1 MNIFITC
8 SPTLLEL
15 DSTIDEVKP
24 ALAKIEVM
32 LQQSRSKVLQYN
44 AYEATYGFPIS
55 EYYDLIAAE
64 KNLIALKTVWK
75 STEEWESMYTRW
87 AGAEFSQLDVED
99 LKVCRLRKLLFS
111 YESNFIST
119 SVATNRNCLIFL
131 SFFLNSMVLL

>member
-1 MNIFITC
+1 MCVCIILR
-8 SPTLLEL
+8 SPSLLEL

-99 LKVCRLRKLLFS
+99 LKVLKK
-111 YESNFIST
+111 
-119 SVATNRNCLIFL
+119 
-131 SFFLNSMVLL
+131 

>member
-1 MNIFITC
+1 M
-8 SPTLLEL
+8 LEL

-55 EYYDLIAAE
+55 EYYDLVAAE

-87 AGAEFSQLDVED
+87 AGTEFSQLHVEELKVIEMILFNMNIDLIRELFAYD
-99 LKVCRLRKLLFS
+99 LKLI
-111 YESNFIST
+111 NFT
-119 SVATNRNCLIFL
+119 RFYHVLI
-131 SFFLNSMVLL
+131 

>member
-1 MNIFITC
+1 M
-8 SPTLLEL
+8 LEL

-55 EYYDLIAAE
+55 EYYDLVAAE

-87 AGAEFSQLDVED
+87 AGTEFSQLHVEELKVIEMILFNMNIDLLKEFTFAYD
-99 LKVCRLRKLLFS
+99 LKLI
-111 YESNFIST
+111 NFT
-119 SVATNRNCLIFL
+119 RNYHVLI
-131 SFFLNSMVLL
+131 

>member
-1 MNIFITC
+1 MLPLLNTNTTTICLRLPVYYFDYSITC

-64 KNLIALKTVWK
+64 KNLVALKTVWK

-99 LKVCRLRKLLFS
+99 LKVCNLRKLLFS
-111 YESNFIST
+111 YKSNS
-119 SVATNRNCLIFL
+119 LI
-131 SFFLNSMVLL
+131 

>member
-1 MNIFITC
+1 MPY

-44 AYEATYGFPIS
+44 GYEATYGVPIS
-55 EYYDLIAAE
+55 EYYDLVAAE

-87 AGAEFSQLDVED
+87 AGTEFSQLHVEE
-99 LKVCRLRKLLFS
+99 LKVSEKMLFINS
-111 YESNFIST
+111 
-119 SVATNRNCLIFL
+119 IFL
-131 SFFLNSMVLL
+131 IIYEAKC

>member
-1 MNIFITC
+1 M
-8 SPTLLEL
+8 LEL

-55 EYYDLIAAE
+55 EYYDLVAAE

-87 AGAEFSQLDVED
+87 AGTEFSQLHVEELKVIEMILFNMNIDLIRELFAYD
-99 LKVCRLRKLLFS
+99 LKLI
-111 YESNFIST
+111 NFT
-119 SVATNRNCLIFL
+119 RNYHVLI
-131 SFFLNSMVLL
+131 